1 MPTENMNNTVP
12 METTVNTV
20 NTNAPMEVAVESGS
34 NNVTLGLGAVTGVVA
49 GASLAGVLLGQSI
62 LWMVSAVR
70 DKIASDKKAKES
82 GAVPKGYAEVPHA
95 ADTEKKGGD
104 NVVAD
109 VKATEVK

>member
-20 NTNAPMEVAVESGS
+20 NTNAPMEVAAESS
-34 NNVTLGLGAVTGVVA
+34 NNVTLGLGAVTGLVA

-70 DKIASDKKAKES
+70 DKMSDKKAKES
-82 GAVPKGYAEVPHA
+82 GVPKGYAEVPHEA
-95 ADTEKKGGD
+95 ASEKKGGD